1 MKMALESFKKT
12 EDPFHDIHDR
22 ENLYRHSRRR
32 LPCHWWQISPW
43 MAARESAAK
52 WMFPTRLAP
61 VTAATDE
68 ASWSPATARPA
79 LPSPSLVV
87 TECRSGL
94 GGAGDLHPEQN
105 GARPRNG
112 LVLHHWQHKQ
122 RSVQCRPCKPRA
134 LCALRQSEQPCHP
147 WLRVPGHCTD
157 DDASQQGA
165 AMFPLCRT
173 VPYKISRI
181 RSSLLANA
189 LALAAASQPSRQV

>member
-1 MKMALESFKKT
+1 MPCVTSS
-12 EDPFHDIHDR
+12 
-22 ENLYRHSRRR
+22 YRCCSCSSRRL
-32 LPCHWWQISPW
+32 LPRHWRQISPW

-61 VTAATDE
+61 VTAATNE

-94 GGAGDLHPEQN
+94 GGAGDLRPEQN

-112 LVLHHWQHKQ
+112 LVLRCRQHER

-147 WLRVPGHCTD
+147 WLWFPGHRTD
-157 DDASQQGA
+157 DDVIA
-165 AMFPLCRT
+165 ARSCHVPFVHVVLYRT
-173 VPYKISRI
+173 
-181 RSSLLANA
+181 RSAE
-189 LALAAASQPSRQV
+189 

>member
-1 MKMALESFKKT
+1 MIYMIGKT
-12 EDPFHDIHDR
+12 YTNTRGGCCHAIGGKYHLGWLR
-22 ENLYRHSRRR
+22 EKVRRSGCS
-32 LPCHWWQISPW
+32 LPVWHQLWLP
-43 MAARESAAK
+43 
-52 WMFPTRLAP
+52 PTRLHGHL
-61 VTAATDE
+61 
-68 ASWSPATARPA
+68 RPRVQP
-79 LPSPSLVV
+79 LSSPSLVV

-147 WLRVPGHCTD
+147 WLRVPGHCMD

-189 LALAAASQPSRQV
+189 LALAAARQPSRQV